1 MEDLNMAA
9 AERNMPDTMLMTTR
23 MPDTTADS
31 HKHAVNTT
39 DRGNHY
45 W

>member
-9 AERNMPDTMLMTTR
+9 AERSMPDITLMTTR

-31 HKHAVNTT
+31 RKYAVNTT
-39 DRGNHY
+39 DRGDHY
-45 W
+45 R